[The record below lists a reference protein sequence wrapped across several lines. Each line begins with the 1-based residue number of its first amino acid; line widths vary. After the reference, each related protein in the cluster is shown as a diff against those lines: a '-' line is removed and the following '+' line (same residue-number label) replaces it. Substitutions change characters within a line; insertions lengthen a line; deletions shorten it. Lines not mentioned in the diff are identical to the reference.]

1 MVACARS
8 KFRGRRIVRLATGIL
23 LAQLLLAAFA
33 ANADEVQFTNGD
45 KLTGTVIALADG
57 KLDFDSKVAG
67 KLSIPWAEVA
77 TFSSEKPVTIVLA
90 DDSVIVDQVLLAE
103 PGSVRTAGSQSIT
116 PQTVTLANAVKL
128 NPEPEQWKGA
138 LVAGAAFDR
147 GNTVRSSGT
156 GSLDAVRRGEDDR
169 ITFGAGYAAEQ
180 TEDNDTGETST
191 TRRQMFM
198 ALQYDLFFTPK
209 WYMYA
214 NARGEK
220 DGVADIALRFTS
232 GVGLGYQF
240 VDTADLKFNI
250 EAGPTWVSVNYDDD
264 TENQDYLAARVAWNL
279 DWMFYSGVSFFHNGR
294 AYPSLESR
302 HDQLVE
308 TRTGLRYK
316 LFGDFFGESRVHW
329 TWDSSP
335 AEDAKRQDLSVILG
349 LGYGF

>member
-1 MVACARS
+1 
-8 KFRGRRIVRLATGIL
+8 
-23 LAQLLLAAFA
+23 
-33 ANADEVQFTNGD
+33 
-45 KLTGTVIALADG
+45 
-57 KLDFDSKVAG
+57 
-67 KLSIPWAEVA
+67 
-77 TFSSEKPVTIVLA
+77 VLA

-116 PQTVTLANAVKL
+116 PQTITLANAVKL
-128 NPEPEQWKGA
+128 NPEPEQWKGTA
-138 LVAGAAFDR
+138 VVGAAFDR
-147 GNTVRSSGT
+147 GNTVRSAGT
-156 GSLDAVRRGEDDR
+156 AALDAARRGEDDR
-169 ITFGAGYAAEQ
+169 ITFGAGYSAEQ
-180 TEDNDTGETST
+180 TEDNDTGETNT

-198 ALQYDLFFTPK
+198 GLQYDLFFTPK

-220 DGVADIALRFTS
+220 DGVINLALRFTT

-250 EAGPTWVSVNYDDD
+250 EAGPTWVSENYSDD
-264 TENQDYLAARVAWNL
+264 TENLDYLAARLAWNL
-279 DWMFYSGVSFFHNGR
+279 DWVFYPGVSFFHNGR

-329 TWDSSP
+329 RWDASP
-335 AEDAKRQDLSVILG
+335 AEDKKRQDLAVILG